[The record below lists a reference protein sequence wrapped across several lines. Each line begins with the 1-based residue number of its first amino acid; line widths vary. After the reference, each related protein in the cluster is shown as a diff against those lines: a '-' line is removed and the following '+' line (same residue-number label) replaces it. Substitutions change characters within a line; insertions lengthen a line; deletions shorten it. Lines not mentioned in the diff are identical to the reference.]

1 MNQIA
6 LLVALGATT
15 GLFGSRQ
22 ATTYCAN
29 GTCSASYYTTTP
41 NNYTA
46 YYTQP
51 RVQAPAPAPVAA
63 RVAPVATAPRY
74 AAPAPVA
81 VRPRT
86 AYYAQP
92 TYFYTAAPSC
102 PNGTCYRR

>member
-1 MNQIA
+1 MHQIA

-22 ATTYCAN
+22 ATTTCRN
-29 GTCSASYYTTTP
+29 GTCYASYYPATTNYASYYT
-41 NNYTA
+41 
-46 YYTQP
+46 QP
-51 RVQAPAPAPVAA
+51 QAQAPAPARAPA
-63 RVAPVATAPRY
+63 APVATAAPRY

-81 VRPRT
+81 AQPRT

-92 TYFYTAAPSC
+92 RYFYTAAPSC